1 VIRVFLVLI
10 FLTVIIAAILNLN
23 VWIALIGL
31 LVVLGGLP
39 YATRVA
45 PDAESSEQVARLE
58 TLADLHQLGLID
70 EDELEAK

>member
-1 VIRVFLVLI
+1 MLI

-45 PDAESSEQVARLE
+45 PEAASSEQVAPLE
-58 TLADLHQLGLID
+58 PLADLHQLGLTD